1 MQEILIVVTMDCER
15 PRSETKDNASGPV
28 SYADSARFIEGYR
41 RLVAERG
48 WPVTFFV
55 HPEVMVA
62 HPAIFQ
68 EAEQDGACLGLHV
81 HPWKLK
87 KSKWNAHL
95 GGLTAV
101 EQREILRYAGDMFA
115 EGLGRW
121 PLCFRPGTFSA
132 NDNTFAVL
140 DELGFRG
147 GSISAPE
154 RIDRDLC
161 AVWTGAPRDPHRTH
175 PAFRLIPGDMD
186 FVNMPLSVDF
196 SEMQEVNG
204 RRFGRDLRPDYQ
216 SADYTAIARN
226 IVEQVMGR
234 DPAVPIVNLLT
245 HNDND
250 FTRPSDRVRQN
261 LLRAFDA
268 IEQAG
273 AERGLK
279 IKGAT
284 IENVVDLVL
293 AAGHQPRELETVGVI
308 HGDRE
313 AEVTPHDAGSRKA

>member
-15 PRSETKDNASGPV
+15 PRSETKDSASGPA
-28 SYADSARFIEGYR
+28 SYADSVRFIEGYG

-55 HPEVMVA
+55 HPEVMCA
-62 HPAIFQ
+62 HPAIFRA
-68 EAEQDGACLGLHV
+68 AEREGACLGLHL

-87 KSKWNAHL
+87 DSKWNAHF

-101 EQREILRYAGDMFA
+101 EQRAILSHASDMFA
-115 EGLGRW
+115 EGLGRR
-121 PLCFRPGTFSA
+121 PAYFRPGTFSA
-132 NDNTFAVL
+132 NDSTFPVL
-140 DELGFRG
+140 HELGFRG

-154 RIDRDLC
+154 RIYRDLC

-175 PAFRLIPGDMD
+175 QAFRLLPGDMD

-196 SEMQEVNG
+196 SAMQEVNG

-216 SADYTAIARN
+216 AADYAAIARN
-226 IVEQVMGR
+226 IVDQVMER
-234 DPAVPIVNLLT
+234 NPVVPLVNILT

-250 FTRPSDRVRQN
+250 FTKPSDRVRQN

-268 IEQAG
+268 IEQAC

-284 IENVVDLVL
+284 VENVVDRVL
-293 AAGHQPRELETVGVI
+293 AAEQKPRELETVGVI

-313 AEVTPHDAGSRKA
+313 TEAKPHDTGTR